1 MKPSKEVLV
10 THDISKHYGVGDLR
24 TQVLRD
30 VTLSLRSGECVALL
44 GPSGSGKST
53 LLQTLGLLQDADGG
67 NIELNDTVVLKDGI
81 RCHDYEIYRKKYLGF
96 VFQKPHLIPFL
107 SVLDNVLVSA
117 IVDHA
122 PERDERER
130 AANLLERLGLGAFA
144 ARMPSEL
151 SGGQQ
156 QRVAIARA
164 LFPRPRI
171 LLADEPTAA
180 LDAVRGG
187 EVMHLFRELA
197 TQEAIAVMVVTHDT
211 RALEAFHRVLTM
223 TDGCLA
229 EA

>member
-1 MKPSKEVLV
+1 M
-10 THDISKHYGVGDLR
+10 
-24 TQVLRD
+24 
-30 VTLSLRSGECVALL
+30 
-44 GPSGSGKST
+44 
-53 LLQTLGLLQDADGG
+53 
-67 NIELNDTVVLKDGI
+67 
-81 RCHDYEIYRKKYLGF
+81 
-96 VFQKPHLIPFL
+96 
-107 SVLDNVLVSA
+107 SA